1 MSISS
6 CTPAK
11 STCCSGKTAPGK
23 STLIKVLSGAYAF
36 DEGEIFIKG
45 KKVDILSPLDALNRN
60 LRFIYQELN
69 LVQQMDVARNMFL
82 GLEPTLRPGAR
93 HREQAKLYALAK
105 EYLERYHMDLDP
117 REPVENLSVT
127 QQKMIEIAKA
137 LVAKI
142 SVLVLD
148 EPTDV
153 LEDQARQDLFD
164 IIRKLK
170 SEHDIGFVYISHRY
184 AEVHQ
189 LGDRVTILRDG
200 RRVGTWPIADISL
213 DDIIEKMTGGKAGY
227 QPPAT
232 AAATGEVALS
242 VRDIARRPKLNGISF
257 DVNRGEI
264 VAITGLMGAGKTE
277 LARAIAGIDHL
288 DSGAIFIDGK
298 EMRSADAADGI
309 RNGIAYMTE
318 NRKSEGL
325 ILGQSIQSNYAL
337 PSIRRLSP
345 LGLVDYPRGRER
357 DRRPHAE
364 AADQGRGAGTS
375 RPGHLSG
382 GNQQKVVLAKWL
394 GTSCRVLLVDEP
406 TRGIDINGRAEVYRI
421 LEELLTEGVAIVMFT
436 SDYLEAMQ
444 MGNRVIVLHRGAI
457 GREFSRGEAT
467 EEDILR
473 VAISGAGEGAVSR
486 RETRRGTRKQA
497 DGRRKGEDR
506 AMTAVIN
513 RRRAFLGK
521 AGVPQLRA
529 LIAILVVFSVLA
541 PSFRQIATYSRISS
555 STPRSSGS
563 WRAARRS
570 FSSRAGWTCR
580 WDPSWPSPRSSWDRS

>member
-1 MSISS
+1 MSKYPLYEHLSHAS
-6 CTPAK
+6 EAPDNAMSDTAE
-11 STCCSGKTAPGK
+11 GKTNYLIEMKGIVKRFPGVLALDHVDFQLQPGEVHMLLGENGAGK
-23 STLIKVLSGAYAF
+23 STLVKVLSGAYAF
-36 DEGEIFIKG
+36 DDGEIFIKG

-82 GLEPTLRPGAR
+82 GLEPTLVPALGIVNKGR
-93 HREQAKLYALAK
+93 LYSLAK
-105 EYLERYHMDLDP
+105 EYLARYHMDLDP

-153 LEDQARQDLFD
+153 LEDQARQELFD

-170 SEHDIGFVYISHRY
+170 AEHDIGFVYISHRY

-213 DDIIEKMTGGKAGY
+213 DDIIEKMTDGETGY

-232 AAATGEVALS
+232 AAATGDVALS
-242 VRDIARRPKLNGISF
+242 VRDITRPPKLNGISF
-257 DVNRGEI
+257 DVKRGEI

-277 LARAIAGIDHL
+277 LARAIAGIDRP
-288 DSGAIFIDGK
+288 DSGAVFIDGK
-298 EMRSADAADGI
+298 EIRSADAADGI

-345 LGLVDYPRGRER
+345 LGLVEYRAVGGEIDTLMTKLQIKAAGRNV
-357 DRRPHAE
+357 E
-364 AADQGRGAGTS
+364 A
-375 RPGHLSG
+375 GHLSG

-406 TRGIDINGRAEVYRI
+406 TRGIDIKGRAEVYRI
-421 LEELLTEGVAIVMFT
+421 LEELLTEGVSIVMFT

-457 GREFSRGEAT
+457 GMEFSRGEAT

-473 VAISGAGEGAVSR
+473 VAIGEKG
-486 RETRRGTRKQA
+486 RE
-497 DGRRKGEDR
+497 
-506 AMTAVIN
+506 
-513 RRRAFLGK
+513 
-521 AGVPQLRA
+521 
-529 LIAILVVFSVLA
+529 
-541 PSFRQIATYSRISS
+541 IS
-555 STPRSSGS
+555 
-563 WRAARRS
+563 
-570 FSSRAGWTCR
+570 
-580 WDPSWPSPRSSWDRS
+580 